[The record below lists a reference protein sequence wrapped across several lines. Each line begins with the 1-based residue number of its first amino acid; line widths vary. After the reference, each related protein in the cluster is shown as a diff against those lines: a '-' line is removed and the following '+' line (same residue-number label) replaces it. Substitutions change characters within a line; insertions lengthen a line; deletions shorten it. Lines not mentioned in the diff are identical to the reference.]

1 MRQVPDKPLA
11 KRGRLPSDMD
21 GDMPDDEYRAT
32 VSLHCNQTRIQCSAD
47 EREKAIEVAYR
58 VTMSRH
64 EHEWTQ
70 EEQQAMAQFCLW
82 AHQRLSAVR
91 QVVSGEVDHSES

>member
-11 KRGRLPSDMD
+11 RRGRLPSDMD

-32 VSLHCNQTRIQCSAD
+32 VSLHCNQTRIQCSEA
-47 EREKAIEVAYR
+47 ERDKAIEAAYR
-58 VTMSRH
+58 VTMSTH
-64 EHEWTQ
+64 EHEWTR

-91 QVVSGEVDHSES
+91 QVAGGKLDHAS